1 MPATG
6 FYGIVVLIIK
16 KGCQCTVIK
25 TSLVTLE
32 LWITTVYA
40 CLAPK
45 DQPAKYIK
53 LCCYCLLT
61 FK

>member
-32 LWITTVYA
+32 LWITAIYA
-40 CLAPK
+40 CVFN
-45 DQPAKYIK
+45 
-53 LCCYCLLT
+53 T
-61 FK
+61 V